1 MCEATGGGGGGARQQ
16 QELPKTHSCNLE
28 PKEAP
33 NRPVPKTL
41 HSDPQVK
48 EAPVDR
54 LYGDGPPAEWVC
66 KPVLFALVRVG
77 VCRGA
82 GEQAGV

>member
-1 MCEATGGGGGGARQQ
+1 MCEATGEGGGAQRQ
-16 QELPKTHSCNLE
+16 QELPKTRSCNLE
-28 PKEAP
+28 PNQLRTARCP
-33 NRPVPKTL
+33 TVL
-41 HSDPQVK
+41 HIDPEVK
-48 EAPVDR
+48 GAPVDR

-66 KPVLFALVRVG
+66 KPALCVLVRVG